1 MVIFCTNAADDVKFR
16 KPNEKDMLGSGAR
29 KMFLLPTH
37 EVDQSVFKLEE
48 SDGGILS
55 RNDTERF
62 RGWQEKSAMGHWVV
76 MRTVIPEKIWEN
88 W

>member
-16 KPNEKDMLGSGAR
+16 KPTEKDLLGSGAR
-29 KMFLLPTH
+29 KMFLLPNH
-37 EVDQSVFKLEE
+37 EVDQSVFALEE
-48 SDGGILS
+48 GDGGILS

-62 RGWQEKSAMGHWVV
+62 RGWQEKSAMGHWAV
-76 MRTVIPEKIWEN
+76 MRTVIPEKIWEG